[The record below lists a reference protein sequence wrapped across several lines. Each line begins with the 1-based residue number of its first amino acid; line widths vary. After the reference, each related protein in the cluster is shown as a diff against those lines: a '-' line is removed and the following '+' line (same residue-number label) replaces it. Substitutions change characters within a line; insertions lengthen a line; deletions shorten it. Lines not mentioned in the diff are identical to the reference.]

1 MKVLHGIV
9 VSRVFTIFTIYQL
22 AHMIVYEIPNVLE
35 RRNKLIVI
43 YDLLDLFVS
52 DPHIDKADA
61 RQLVNEISGSR

>member
-1 MKVLHGIV
+1 
-9 VSRVFTIFTIYQL
+9 
-22 AHMIVYEIPNVLE
+22 MIVYEIPNVLE